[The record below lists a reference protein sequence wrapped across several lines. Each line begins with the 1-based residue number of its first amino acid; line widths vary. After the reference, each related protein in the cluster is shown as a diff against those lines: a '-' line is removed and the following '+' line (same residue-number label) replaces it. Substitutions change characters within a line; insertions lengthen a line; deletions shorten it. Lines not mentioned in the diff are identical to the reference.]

1 MPRRGGGGGGG
12 GGPGQG
18 YRSHGSKDVSK
29 GGDGARKEQGRGGSQ
44 DRETRISKLVSY
56 VLRHGAKKEGL
67 RIDEWGFVNVG
78 ELVSFIF
85 FIYFYFF
92 LSSFFF
98 TIAQE

>member
-12 GGPGQG
+12 AGQG

-67 RIDEWGFVNVG
+67 RIDESGFVNVG
-78 ELVSFIF
+78 ELVSLSFLIHFCFLIF
-85 FIYFYFF
+85 
-92 LSSFFF
+92 LFFF